1 MKSKT
6 LYGRAARRGGVLV
19 AVLVVMTVASL
30 LFAAML
36 RTNRQEMLLLRSH
49 QQQLQAVELGQ
60 AGLERAAAHLSHDAT
75 YDAEVWQISAAELG
89 GHDAAAVSIEVHKV
103 ADRPRRR
110 RVEIVVDYP
119 AAEQRRTR
127 HRQEAVIDL
136 PERTALP

>member
-1 MKSKT
+1 MKTKACYRSP
-6 LYGRAARRGGVLV
+6 RRGGVLV

-36 RTNRQEMLLLRSH
+36 RTNRQELLLLRSH

-60 AGLERAAAHLSHDAT
+60 AGLERAAARLSRDAAYKT
-75 YDAEVWQISAAELG
+75 EVWQIPAAELG
-89 GHDAAAVSIEVHKV
+89 GHDDAAVSSEVHNV

-119 AAEQRRTR
+119 ALQQRRVR